1 MSQSSSMH
9 SLYSSTSHHWQYDQE
24 NNDDADISQSLDQLE
39 KQRFDQQQ
47 EHLNRTRLLKERES
61 GNGFDQPHYQR
72 TRTISR
78 TEDSNYTKATSSS
91 RSRAAAT
98 AAEKAGTGSI
108 TRKRLSTRDP
118 RYPSITNQRPDYD
131 TISSES
137 SEVSSS
143 TISSKSSGARQR
155 RPSAAAHFAEKDRD
169 FLLRSASLQ
178 TRRVSDAQLVI
189 GLPSIICSVKF
200 KQIF

>member
-1 MSQSSSMH
+1 MSQPSSMQ
-9 SLYSSTSHHWQYDQE
+9 SLYNTNNHHWQYDQE
-24 NNDDADISQSLDQLE
+24 SNNNGDISQSLAQLE

-47 EHLNRTRLLKERES
+47 EHLNRIRLLKERES
-61 GNGFDQPHYQR
+61 GHASDQPLYQR

-78 TEDSNYTKATSSS
+78 TEDSNYSKATSSS

-98 AAEKAGTGSI
+98 AAEKAGAGST
-108 TRKRLSTRDP
+108 TRKRISTRDP
-118 RYPSITNQRPDYD
+118 RYPPITNQRPEYD

-155 RPSAAAHFAEKDRD
+155 RPSAAAQSAEKDRD

-189 GLPSIICSVKF
+189 GLLVSYAIVVSRIL
-200 KQIF
+200 